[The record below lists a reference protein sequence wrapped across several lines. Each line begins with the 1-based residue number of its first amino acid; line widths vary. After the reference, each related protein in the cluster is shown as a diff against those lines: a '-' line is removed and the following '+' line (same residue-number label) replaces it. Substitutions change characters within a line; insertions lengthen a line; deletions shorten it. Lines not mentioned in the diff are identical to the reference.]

1 MEYINRYYFQIL
13 IIIIASIFRDLFI
26 GINHNSTFSEVNL
39 SFGLSKHYL
48 IHEFWNY
55 ILTFFIS
62 IFLSKK
68 ENTHSAV
75 KSNTEPKRGWIKLI
89 YHNSKNSNYDL
100 TYKFL
105 FNYLLIIFFW
115 VLVDQLLDDSFIMIF
130 QDLDF
135 WMIEFI
141 ILSLLNKH
149 MSYKIRIY
157 RHQICAMLLCIFPS
171 LFKVCSIYLS
181 FQDKSEDK
189 NNYTGHLPIYY
200 TTNNET
206 FKIIFGVLFYIILIT
221 LRSYVNLKLKWH
233 MDIKY
238 ISHYKILTAFGSIG
252 SFIYLLICIIS
263 TFIKCKEGEFCKY
276 LGKVEYKNSYY
287 FDSIKIYWEDL
298 KFEEIFVVFVGFL
311 AFFFKKLYTIL
322 VIKNLTPV
330 HVIFSVPFRYLI
342 QKVISISYS
351 LIKREYSK
359 NKYKIYKLIL
369 DTSGDIFSCLG
380 FLIYLEIIAIKFC
393 NLDYDIKNN
402 IMRRS
407 FADTRKANNEN
418 EFFYNNEII
427 DENLGIKEISDDNKV
442 LFDENL

>member
-1 MEYINRYYFQIL
+1 
-13 IIIIASIFRDLFI
+13 
-26 GINHNSTFSEVNL
+26 
-39 SFGLSKHYL
+39 
-48 IHEFWNY
+48 
-55 ILTFFIS
+55 
-62 IFLSKK
+62 
-68 ENTHSAV
+68 
-75 KSNTEPKRGWIKLI
+75 
-89 YHNSKNSNYDL
+89 
-100 TYKFL
+100 
-105 FNYLLIIFFW
+105 
-115 VLVDQLLDDSFIMIF
+115 
-130 QDLDF
+130 
-135 WMIEFI
+135 
-141 ILSLLNKH
+141 
-149 MSYKIRIY
+149 
-157 RHQICAMLLCIFPS
+157 MLLCIFPS

-287 FDSIKIYWEDL
+287 FDSIKIYWKDL

-369 DTSGDIFSCLG
+369 DTSGDIFSWFG
-380 FLIYLEIIAIKFC
+380 FLIYLEIFAIKFC